1 MHNITLD
8 QLRTMQSAGGVQA
21 VTLSGDGGAFCLRA
35 ETRRGAEAML
45 ITQKGHPRRFRQVN
59 KAVALLR
66 EMGIYDV
73 RLELRHWNPEQAELE
88 RPARPD
94 RAEAMKQVHQDA
106 ELVEASVAALKSY
119 EKTGLHITLDEAA
132 SWMETWG
139 TPDEATVPVC
149 HQ

>member
-35 ETRRGAEAML
+35 ETRRGAEATL

-106 ELVEASVAALKSY
+106 ELVEASVTALKSY
-119 EKTGLHITLDEAA
+119 EQTGLHITLDEAA

-139 TPDEATVPVC
+139 APDEATVPVC